1 MEGVLRRGRRHVQ
14 RRDVRVRAV
23 AHERAGVDAVRRAGA
38 VGAGDVCGWR
48 RGRRWRWWWGWRRGG
63 RWGWGGGGG
72 GRRGWNRWGRQRGR
86 RERRRWQ
93 RRRRWRLV
101 VRSE

>member
-48 RGRRWRWWWGWRRGG
+48 RGRRWRWWWRWRRR
-63 RWGWGGGGG
+63 RWWK
-72 GRRGWNRWGRQRGR
+72 RWGRQRGR
-86 RERRRWQ
+86 REGGGGQRGRGGRGGGGWEGWGLRGRRRNG
-93 RRRRWRLV
+93 
-101 VRSE
+101 